1 MTLAQSSSS
10 FMLGYNVTHDS
21 IQQVF
26 SKCSP
31 GTSAISITWG
41 QVKKASSLA
50 VANLLIWRWDTVIC
64 VEISPSGNPM
74 HADI

>member
-10 FMLGYNVTHDS
+10 FMLGYDVTHRS
-21 IQQVF
+21 IQQGF

-31 GTSAISITWG
+31 GSSGIIITLG

-50 VANLLIWRWDTVIC
+50 MANLLIWEWDTAIC
-64 VEISPSGNPM
+64 VEISHPGNPM
-74 HADI
+74 HANI